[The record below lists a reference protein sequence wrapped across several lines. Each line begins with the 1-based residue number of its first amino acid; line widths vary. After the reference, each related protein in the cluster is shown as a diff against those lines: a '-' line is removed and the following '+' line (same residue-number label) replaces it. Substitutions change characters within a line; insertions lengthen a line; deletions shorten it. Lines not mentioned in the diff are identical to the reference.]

1 MTPEQLTILKTA
13 ILAETN
19 PVFVALRQANNEQG
33 MADWYNVT
41 STFVVWLQSVTRDA
55 VSVEGFDWTQV
66 DNLTNGQARIWDLL
80 FDTLTKTINPSE
92 PGKRAAISECWK
104 GTAAKVAVGTF
115 VLSKCK
121 RFASRGEQVFAT
133 GVGISATPGLL
144 TFEGSITAQNI
155 SDALRA

>member
-1 MTPEQLTILKTA
+1 MEQENSGSFLTGELLGA
-13 ILAETN
+13 
-19 PVFVALRQANNEQG
+19 VAQG
-33 MADWYNVT
+33 A
-41 STFVVWLQSVTRDA
+41 
-55 VSVEGFDWTQV
+55 
-66 DNLTNGQARIWDLL
+66 LTGGL
-80 FDTLTKTINPSE
+80 
-92 PGKRAAISECWK
+92 

-133 GVGISATPGLL
+133 GVGLSATPGLL